1 MKEEKLCMFRVFR
14 EDGIIFV
21 YIMYNRADGKY
32 HFVNFTHNHICQCG
46 FDTIEDAIQ
55 DLEDY
60 KQIQKI
66 KDYQRI

>member
-14 EDGIIFV
+14 E
-21 YIMYNRADGKY
+21 DGKY

-55 DLEDY
+55 DLENY
-60 KQIQKI
+60 KQQQKI
-66 KDYQRI
+66 KDYQRV